1 MLSEEKIRI
10 MIRLSDYE
18 QNKGKIDLERT
29 RYFKLDYIRMQILKT
44 LVSVS
49 AAVFLVVLLVGL
61 YHMEYIITNALVIDY
76 TGMARYFLILYILL
90 LLLFTFVTVSV
101 SSVQYEASK
110 SRVKEY
116 YAALQELIGYYD
128 REDQESSSA
137 DGPKEETAL

>member
-49 AAVFLVVLLVGL
+49 AAVFLVVLLIGL
-61 YHMEYIITNALVIDY
+61 YHMEYIITNALVINY
-76 TGMARYFLILYILL
+76 AGMARYFLVIYILL

-110 SRVKEY
+110 NRVKEY
-116 YAALQELIGYYD
+116 YADLQELIGYYD
-128 REDQESSSA
+128 REDQEGSSGE
-137 DGPKEETAL
+137 GPKEETAL

>member
-18 QNKGKIDLERT
+18 QNRGRTDFERT

-49 AAVFLVVLLVGL
+49 AAVFLVVLLIGL
-61 YHMEYIITNALVIDY
+61 YHMEYIITNALVINY
-76 TGMARYFLILYILL
+76 AGMARYFLVIYILL

-110 SRVKEY
+110 NRVKEY
-116 YAALQELIGYYD
+116 YADLQELIGYYD
-128 REDQESSSA
+128 REDQEGSSGE
-137 DGPKEETAL
+137 GPKEETAL

>member
-18 QNKGKIDLERT
+18 QNIGKTDFERT

-49 AAVFLVVLLVGL
+49 AAVFLVVLLIGM

-76 TGMARYFLILYILL
+76 AGIARYFIVLYILL

-128 REDQESSSA
+128 REEQESGA
-137 DGPKEETAL
+137 GDGPKEETAL

>member
-18 QNKGKIDLERT
+18 QNKGKTDFERT
-29 RYFKLDYIRMQILKT
+29 RYFKLDYVRMQILKT

-61 YHMEYIITNALVIDY
+61 YHMEYIITNALEIDY
-76 TGMARYFLILYILL
+76 AGMAKYFLVLYILL

-116 YAALQELIGYYD
+116 YAVLQELIGYYE
-128 REDQESSSA
+128 REDQESSSG
-137 DGPKEETAL
+137 DGPKEETAS

>member
-18 QNKGKIDLERT
+18 QNKGRTDFERT

-49 AAVFLVVLLVGL
+49 AAVFLVVLLIGL
-61 YHMEYIITNALVIDY
+61 YHMEYIITNALVINY
-76 TGMARYFLILYILL
+76 AGMARYFLVIYILL

-110 SRVKEY
+110 NRVKEY
-116 YAALQELIGYYD
+116 YTDLQELIGYYD
-128 REDQESSSA
+128 REDQEGSSGE
-137 DGPKEETAL
+137 GPKEETAL

>member
-18 QNKGKIDLERT
+18 QSKGKVDFERT

-44 LVSVS
+44 LLSVS
-49 AAVFLVVLLVGL
+49 AAVFLAVLLVGM

-76 TGMARYFLILYILL
+76 AGTARYFLILYILL

-110 SRVKEY
+110 NRVKEY

-128 REDQESSSA
+128 REDQESSG

>member
-1 MLSEEKIRI
+1 
-10 MIRLSDYE
+10 
-18 QNKGKIDLERT
+18 
-29 RYFKLDYIRMQILKT
+29 MQILKT

-49 AAVFLVVLLVGL
+49 AAVFLVVLLIGL

-76 TGMARYFLILYILL
+76 AGIARYFIVLYILL

-128 REDQESSSA
+128 REEQESGA
-137 DGPKEETAL
+137 GDGPKEETAL